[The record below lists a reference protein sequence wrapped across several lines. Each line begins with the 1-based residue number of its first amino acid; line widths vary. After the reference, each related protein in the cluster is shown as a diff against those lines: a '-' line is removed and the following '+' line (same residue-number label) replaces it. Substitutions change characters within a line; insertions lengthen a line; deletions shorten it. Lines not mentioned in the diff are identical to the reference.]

1 MAVVDIVPVP
11 GESFEQ
17 TMLSASPDVLREMVR
32 AFAQKMMDA
41 EVEVACGAG
50 YGEVSPNRVNSRNGY
65 RHRKWDTR
73 AATQK
78 DYGRPLF
85 HSLKAA
91 GTMSIASARRN
102 MRAVHRRVTGW
113 TRDVHS
119 PPALTHVAIHRAVP
133 VGSAESCPGQE
144 SGADCPAVCGAG
156 NRPPLPP
163 SECNGRGKVG
173 HQGRSEACLGEQS
186 R

>member
-32 AFAQKMMDA
+32 GFAQKMMDA

-73 AATQK
+73 AGNSK
-78 DYGRPLF
+78 RLWP
-85 HSLKAA
+85 AA
-91 GTMSIASARRN
+91 FPQPQGCRNDEHRVCQAKHARCPQ
-102 MRAVHRRVTGW
+102 A
-113 TRDVHS
+113 RDWMD
-119 PPALTHVAIHRAVP
+119 A
-133 VGSAESCPGQE
+133 
-144 SGADCPAVCGAG
+144 
-156 NRPPLPP
+156 
-163 SECNGRGKVG
+163 
-173 HQGRSEACLGEQS
+173 
-186 R
+186 